1 MRNERGFT
9 LIELLVVIAILAVL
23 FGVTALALSN
33 VGGGAQE
40 SAAKGER
47 DVVQSAIDTYMS
59 VNTATSGSI
68 TVTDRSCYQPGPNSA
83 EIGDYLRRTS
93 RFYYSWG
100 EDGKIS
106 AVYSSEDG
114 ADGSCSG
121 DTPLDLD

>member
-33 VGGGAQE
+33 VGSGAST

-68 TVTDRSCYQPGPNSA
+68 TVTAQTCYQPGPNSV

-93 RFYYSWG
+93 RFYYTWG
-100 EDGKIS
+100 EDGAIDN
-106 AVYSSEDG
+106 VYGSDD
-114 ADGSCSG
+114 ASCS
-121 DTPLDLD
+121 TPLNLD